1 MIIGHLGERAVFGS
15 QPGFYI
21 QLFPVQI
28 RYTGIAVAREITG
41 AVIAGPLPLVA
52 TALLAWAHAPWP
64 VSLLVIFYGLVTAL
78 AVYKAP
84 LNNPAQIETTD
95 SPV

>member
-1 MIIGHLGERAVFGS
+1 
-15 QPGFYI
+15 
-21 QLFPVQI
+21 LFPVQI